1 MYSFNFP
8 SMLSSVSSNLVEDKE
23 AIRLN
28 IRLVLS
34 VVRRTLFGDPYF
46 GTNLLKTLF
55 EQQGATIVD
64 LVIDE
69 IYTTLVTF
77 IPQVIVNRKDI
88 TLTSNG
94 TDMFVTMRLIY
105 RLDNTSDMYTIRLT
119 DNTQE

>member
-1 MYSFNFP
+1 
-8 SMLSSVSSNLVEDKE
+8 MLSSVSSNLVEDKE
-23 AIRLN
+23 AIKLN

-46 GTNLLKTLF
+46 GNNLVKVLF

-88 TLTSNG
+88 VLTSNG
-94 TDMFVTMRLIY
+94 TDLFVTLKLVY

>member
-23 AIRLN
+23 AIKLN

-46 GTNLLKTLF
+46 GNNLVKVLF

-88 TLTSNG
+88 VLTSNG
-94 TDMFVTMRLIY
+94 TDLFVTLKLVY
-105 RLDNTSDMYTIRLT
+105 RLDNTPDMYTIRLT